1 MPPLSASIDLGLR
14 SRCTS
19 VTVES
24 RGGGRYRRD
33 VRRVSLV
40 VGVARGVIGTVGA
53 CGPVSRLSLF
63 SGLLVILVVTCAVQ
77 ARAELPTGVPEYSEF
92 QAARAG
98 ITTPPTSW
106 PLPKAAGELLLAVA
120 SGVTLFDD
128 GRATLRATLG
138 PQAARAIGLDHP
150 GYPAPCERAMAAAY
164 READARAAVAELE
177 ALEEKS
183 HAQEVE
189 WATAM
194 IPAGGIRFRGGRVLT
209 GDSAVRWILAH
220 PADFDPDLA
229 HRLTLKARAR
239 AALTKLVRTAVADA
253 RSAERACRT
262 GR

>member
-1 MPPLSASIDLGLR
+1 MGASGAASRLPLVAG
-14 SRCTS
+14 
-19 VTVES
+19 
-24 RGGGRYRRD
+24 
-33 VRRVSLV
+33 LV
-40 VGVARGVIGTVGA
+40 VVVVVYGVQ
-53 CGPVSRLSLF
+53 SR
-63 SGLLVILVVTCAVQ
+63 AD
-77 ARAELPTGVPEYSEF
+77 LPAGVPESSEF
-92 QAARAG
+92 LAVRAG
-98 ITTPPTSW
+98 RTRPPTSW
-106 PLPKAAGELLLAVA
+106 PLPKAVGELLLLVA
-120 SGVTLFDD
+120 SGGTLFDA

-138 PQAARAIGLDHP
+138 TEAARAIGLDHP

-164 READARAAVAELE
+164 READARASVAELD
-177 ALEEKS
+177 ALEEQS

-229 HRLTLKARAR
+229 HRFALKSRAR
-239 AALTKLVRTAVADA
+239 VALTKLVRTAVADA